1 MKIHSKISVVIPTLN
16 AAETLPATMAALD
29 ASDEIVVADAG
40 SEDGTAAVAQN
51 AGARVVLARRGRG
64 SQLAAGIAAAS
75 EEWLLLLH
83 ADTRLEESWREAAS
97 AHMSEYPDKAAYFRF
112 VLDSTDPR
120 ARGLERLVAWRCRI
134 FALPYGDQGLL
145 THRDTLRQV
154 GGMRALPL
162 MEDVDLVRRIGRS
175 RLIGL
180 PAGAVTSAA
189 KWERDGWYRRS
200 CRNLI
205 CLSLWHAG
213 VPPSRIARI
222 YG

>member
-1 MKIHSKISVVIPTLN
+1 VKTHNKLSVVIPTLN
-16 AAETLPATMAALD
+16 AAETLFATMAALD

-40 SEDGTAAVAQN
+40 SEDATVSLAGN
-51 AGARVVLARRGRG
+51 AGAKVVTAPRGRG

-75 EEWLLLLH
+75 EAWLLLLH
-83 ADTRLEESWREAAS
+83 ADTRLEPGWRQAA
-97 AHMSEYPDKAAYFRF
+97 AVHMTDRPDKAAYFRF
-112 VLDSTDPR
+112 VMDSTDPR
-120 ARGLERLVAWRCRI
+120 ARILESLVAWRCRA

-145 THRDTLRQV
+145 IHRDMLREV

-162 MEDVDLVRRIGRS
+162 MEDVDLIRRIGRR

-180 PAGAVTSAA
+180 RAGAVTSAV

-213 VPPSRIARI
+213 VPPSRIARF